1 MVSLSFLRRVEG
13 RSMVVSEQTI
23 LDALHQVSAERWDE
37 VLHFLETLKNDVRPI
52 RTGADMAKSELV
64 GIWADRDDIGDSR
77 EYARRL
83 RREAETRQG
92 PTDAA
97 GH

>member
-1 MVSLSFLRRVEG
+1 MA
-13 RSMVVSEQTI
+13 VSEQAI
-23 LDALHQVSAERWDE
+23 LDALHQVPVERWDE
-37 VLHFLETLKNDVRPI
+37 VLSFVQNLKPGEPAVY
-52 RTGADMAKSELV
+52 TGADMAKSELF
-64 GIWADRDDIGDSR
+64 GLWADRDDIGDSR
-77 EYARRL
+77 EFARRL